1 MDLELWWKELS
12 TSWKNV
18 FKSELDIDRSPNH
31 SELELLLDLKRI
43 DCSDVAITSIEPL
56 SVLRD
61 LRILICRNTKIKHLD
76 KVIVHSN
83 LEELDCS
90 RTKIYSL
97 LPLTELRNLKKL
109 DCSHTSIQSLDGLQ
123 ESELLEEVL
132 CTSTEV
138 SSIEPL
144 RHSSNLKYLNIV
156 RTEVSDIDPV
166 VSLLDTEQLKLL
178 ADGSPANDSIFSYY
192 LSKEI
197 SASKVLDI
205 GNRDELFEDCARL
218 IVQSQSGSTSNL
230 QRRLNLGYNRAG
242 RIMDQIEAAG
252 IVGPAN
258 FGNRPR
264 EVYVKTEAELE
275 AYL

>member
-12 TSWKNV
+12 TSWKNI
-18 FKSELDIDRSPNH
+18 FKSELDIDRSPNF
-31 SELELLLDLKRI
+31 SELEFLINLKRI
-43 DCSDVAITSIEPL
+43 DCSDSAITSIEPL
-56 SVLRD
+56 SVLNN

-76 KVIVHSN
+76 RLTSHSN

-90 RTKIYSL
+90 KTKIYSL
-97 LPLTELRNLKKL
+97 LPLSELKNLKKL
-109 DCSHTSIQSLDGLQ
+109 DCSYTSIQSLDGLQ
-123 ESELLEEVL
+123 ESESLEELL

-144 RHSSNLKYLNIV
+144 RHATKLKYLNLV
-156 RTEVSDIDPV
+156 RTNVSDIDPV
-166 VSLLDTEQLKLL
+166 ISLLDIEQLKLI
-178 ADGSPANDSIFSYY
+178 ADSSPANNHFFAY
-192 LSKEI
+192 LESKENGTG
-197 SASKVLDI
+197 KVLDI
-205 GNRDELFEDCARL
+205 GNRDELFEECARL

-252 IVGPAN
+252 IVGPAV
-258 FGNRPR
+258 GSRPR
-264 EVYVKTEAELE
+264 EIYVKTEAELE